1 MPIYEF
7 HCKKCNTIYKFF
19 SKAVNT
25 EKIPNCP
32 KCKTSKLKRVISLF
46 STTSGK
52 KEEGEPGPDLPSI
65 DERKMERAMAMLEKE
80 AGTIKEDDPR
90 QAASLMRKLFD
101 AAGAPMGT
109 GMEEVL
115 RRLEAGEDPDK
126 IEQEMGDLLGDADPF
141 RMDAKEK
148 RRQPSPKP
156 KSDETLY
163 EL

>member
-7 HCKKCNTIYKFF
+7 HCEKCNTIYKFF
-19 SKAVNT
+19 SRTVNT
-25 EKIPNCP
+25 ERIPNCP
-32 KCKTSKLKRVISLF
+32 KCKTPKLKRVISLF
-46 STTSGK
+46 STSSGK
-52 KEEGEPGPDLPSI
+52 KEEGDSGPDLPPI
-65 DERKMERAMAMLEKE
+65 DEKKMERAMGMLEKE
-80 AGTIKEDDPR
+80 AGKINEDDPR

-109 GMEEVL
+109 GMEEAL

-126 IEQEMGDLLGDADPF
+126 IEQEMGDLLGGEDLFD
-141 RMDAKEK
+141 MGAKEK

-163 EL
+163 DL